1 MSFFNKV
8 KKVFHTE
15 DENDEYNEQER
26 EQPIVRETVR
36 PEVHETPVK
45 KGGRTKPFTFPLVER
60 ETETS
65 KERVKWEERILCTDD
80 MEGFVPRPLYENERW
95 PGKRQRT
102 QQQASFDRQLLRRKK
117 ETKSE
122 RKHQVNPTSTV
133 KQEERPTVKPSVK
146 EERKPFK
153 LSDVP
158 SPIYGYQQ
166 PILTLQELENE
177 PLPLKEEWQQKE
189 DVERRAKEP
198 TLEDDRPYDSYK
210 EQTVPYVKKLQA
222 RRVARSMNDELQDEL
237 QEDASHIQP
246 ALETG
251 QEESLEQPL
260 RDDRNSCLAAQET
273 DAVVEEQRAATVH
286 APPVRES
293 AAESPLTITEMETL
307 EGQTSSDSLNE
318 ESISFIQ
325 DEVNNLKS
333 EHQEEALP
341 TTILEDIDT
350 QNTEQEKTSEEEA
363 LTSSLEERE
372 KPYNSVI
379 ECETTIEKEAAA
391 EAHNEK
397 VEGESMDWSSE
408 TQVELC
414 EEISKDD
421 SDESAQLV
429 ETEEQVMSTE
439 SSERIKEDESDQPST
454 IPFNVVMLKSDK
466 EKLNKR
472 EMLQHQATQLEK
484 LVERAQ
490 EDDQE
495 EMEEMATEIV
505 ISEEPLTDYQFPS
518 LDYLTEPSEKKRD
531 DVWLDEQ
538 AEILEETLAH
548 FNIQAKVEQAV
559 QGPSVTRFELTMER
573 GTKVSK
579 IRNLTD
585 DLKLALA
592 ARDIRIEA
600 PIPGTSFIGIE
611 IPNRESHAVELRE
624 ILESEPFQNSES
636 PLEAALGLDI
646 TGEPITID
654 LSEMPHGL
662 IAGATGSG
670 KSVCIN
676 CILTSLLYKASP
688 DELKLLLI
696 DPKMVELAPYNG
708 IAHLLSPVITDVKA
722 ATLALKWAVNEM
734 EERYQLFAQV
744 GARNIER
751 YNEMAKEDGQAPYMP
766 YLLIV
771 IDELADLMMMAPQ
784 DVELSISRIAQKARA
799 AGIHLLIAT
808 QRPSVDVITG
818 TIKANVP
825 TRIAFSVSS
834 QIDSR
839 TILDQ
844 AGAERLLGRG
854 DMLYA
859 EGSAPVR
866 LQGAFVSDAEI
877 ERIIDHVKRERDP
890 QYAFGVDDL
899 MKIEIADER
908 DPLFEEVCAYL
919 IDQETASTSAL
930 QRQFNIGYNRA
941 ARIMEQ
947 LEELQFISEQNGTKP
962 RAVFLTEEQL
972 SRL

>member
-1 MSFFNKV
+1 MSFFNKI

-15 DENDEYNEQER
+15 DERDEYIEQEEER
-26 EQPIVRETVR
+26 TVVQEALQPEIK
-36 PEVHETPVK
+36 EVPVK

-60 ETETS
+60 PQDAS
-65 KERVKWEERILCTDD
+65 RERMKWEERILCTDELED
-80 MEGFVPRPLYENERW
+80 FVPRPLYENERW
-95 PGKRQRT
+95 PGKYHRAR
-102 QQQASFDRQLLRRKK
+102 QQASIDRQILRRKK
-117 ETKSE
+117 DVRQDPRPGAQPST
-122 RKHQVNPTSTV
+122 PTRAEV
-133 KQEERPTVKPSVK
+133 ERPQGPMSSQ

-158 SPIYGYQQ
+158 SPVYGFQQ
-166 PILTLQELENE
+166 PIRTLQELKDE
-177 PLPLKEEWQQKE
+177 PLSLKDEWRQREEVEKQTNRPIDE
-189 DVERRAKEP
+189 DQRS
-198 TLEDDRPYDSYK
+198 YNSYK

-222 RRVARSMNDELQDEL
+222 QRMANSMNEETLHSSIHDEKLNEAPAPQRTDASSPSDEQMDEKYDNPRIDDVMVQDEKKGVAVSKQPQVELVNEERQRPALQKETSELQRTEEKRENNFSDERTASTSTMEEK
-237 QEDASHIQP
+237 EDEAASDEENLNVALNNTEHNEQSLMTEAGHAESASTENLP
-246 ALETG
+246 SKALE
-251 QEESLEQPL
+251 EEVYSEKLE
-260 RDDRNSCLAAQET
+260 
-273 DAVVEEQRAATVH
+273 RA
-286 APPVRES
+286 
-293 AAESPLTITEMETL
+293 L
-307 EGQTSSDSLNE
+307 
-318 ESISFIQ
+318 
-325 DEVNNLKS
+325 DERFNDLK
-333 EHQEEALP
+333 QL
-341 TTILEDIDT
+341 D
-350 QNTEQEKTSEEEA
+350 
-363 LTSSLEERE
+363 
-372 KPYNSVI
+372 
-379 ECETTIEKEAAA
+379 
-391 EAHNEK
+391 EK
-397 VEGESMDWSSE
+397 VEHVSNEIAPMTKLE
-408 TQVELC
+408 EL
-414 EEISKDD
+414 EE
-421 SDESAQLV
+421 L
-429 ETEEQVMSTE
+429 EEE
-439 SSERIKEDESDQPST
+439 KEEKEEKPST

-466 EKLNKR
+466 EKLQKR
-472 EMLQHQATQLEK
+472 EAMQHQATQLEK

-490 EDDQE
+490 VDEVKKTVNEEDE
-495 EMEEMATEIV
+495 EAGVEKAPVMTKE
-505 ISEEPLTDYQFPS
+505 LLKDYQFPS

-559 QGPSVTRFELTMER
+559 QGPSVTRFEMTMER

-624 ILESEPFQNSES
+624 ILESEPFQNSKS

-708 IAHLLSPVITDVKA
+708 IAHLLSPVITDVRA

-734 EERYQLFAQV
+734 EERYQLFAEV

-751 YNEMAKEDGQAPYMP
+751 YNEMAKEDGQAPHMP

-859 EGSAPVR
+859 EGSDPVR
-866 LQGAFVSDAEI
+866 LQGAFVSDTEI

-908 DPLFEEVCAYL
+908 DPLFEEVCEYL
-919 IDQETASTSAL
+919 IGQETASTSAL

-962 RAVFLTEEQL
+962 RTVFLTEEQL
-972 SRL
+972 NRL

>member
-36 PEVHETPVK
+36 PEVHKTPVK

-122 RKHQVNPTSTV
+122 RKHQVDPTSTV

-222 RRVARSMNDELQDEL
+222 RRVARSMNDELQ
-237 QEDASHIQP
+237 EDASHIQP

-307 EGQTSSDSLNE
+307 EDQNSSDSLNE

-350 QNTEQEKTSEEEA
+350 QNTEQEKTSEAET

-372 KPYNSVI
+372 KPHNSVI

-397 VEGESMDWSSE
+397 VEGESMDRSSE

-421 SDESAQLV
+421 SDESSQLV

-859 EGSAPVR
+859 EGSDPVR

-908 DPLFEEVCAYL
+908 DPLFEEVCEYL

-962 RAVFLTEEQL
+962 RTVFLTEEQL

>member
-1 MSFFNKV
+1 MQEE
-8 KKVFHTE
+8 KKVVAAPKKPQDVPVSEEQQERALQNEMSERLRKVEKIEDDFSDERTVSTSTIEEQEEVVANDEENTNVVINETE
-15 DENDEYNEQER
+15 DIEE
-26 EQPIVRETVR
+26 PST
-36 PEVHETPVK
+36 PEVEQ
-45 KGGRTKPFTFPLVER
+45 VEVAS
-60 ETETS
+60 TE
-65 KERVKWEERILCTDD
+65 
-80 MEGFVPRPLYENERW
+80 N
-95 PGKRQRT
+95 
-102 QQQASFDRQLLRRKK
+102 
-117 ETKSE
+117 
-122 RKHQVNPTSTV
+122 
-133 KQEERPTVKPSVK
+133 
-146 EERKPFK
+146 
-153 LSDVP
+153 
-158 SPIYGYQQ
+158 
-166 PILTLQELENE
+166 
-177 PLPLKEEWQQKE
+177 LPN
-189 DVERRAKEP
+189 
-198 TLEDDRPYDSYK
+198 S
-210 EQTVPYVKKLQA
+210 
-222 RRVARSMNDELQDEL
+222 
-237 QEDASHIQP
+237 
-246 ALETG
+246 ALE
-251 QEESLEQPL
+251 EEICPEKLG
-260 RDDRNSCLAAQET
+260 
-273 DAVVEEQRAATVH
+273 H
-286 APPVRES
+286 A
-293 AAESPLTITEMETL
+293 
-307 EGQTSSDSLNE
+307 
-318 ESISFIQ
+318 
-325 DEVNNLKS
+325 
-333 EHQEEALP
+333 
-341 TTILEDIDT
+341 
-350 QNTEQEKTSEEEA
+350 
-363 LTSSLEERE
+363 LEERFDHLKQLDE
-372 KPYNSVI
+372 KI
-379 ECETTIEKEAAA
+379 EHVSNEISTMTQLEEEKEK
-391 EAHNEK
+391 EEK
-397 VEGESMDWSSE
+397 
-408 TQVELC
+408 
-414 EEISKDD
+414 
-421 SDESAQLV
+421 
-429 ETEEQVMSTE
+429 
-439 SSERIKEDESDQPST
+439 PST

-466 EKLNKR
+466 EKLQKR
-472 EMLQHQATQLEK
+472 EERQPQATQLEK
-484 LVERAQ
+484 LVERAT
-490 EDDQE
+490 EDE
-495 EMEEMATEIV
+495 EEKNVNKVEEVAEVKKASVITE
-505 ISEEPLTDYQFPS
+505 ELLKDYQFPS

-548 FNIQAKVEQAV
+548 FNIEAKVEQAV
-559 QGPSVTRFELTMER
+559 QGPSVTRFEMTMER

-734 EERYQLFAQV
+734 EERYQLFAEV

-751 YNEMAKEDGQAPYMP
+751 YNEMAKEDGQAPHMP

-859 EGSAPVR
+859 EGSDPVR
-866 LQGAFVSDAEI
+866 LQGAFVSDNEI

-908 DPLFEEVCAYL
+908 DPLFEEVCEYL
-919 IDQETASTSAL
+919 IGQETASTSAL

-962 RAVFLTEEQL
+962 RTVFLTEEQL

>member
-1 MSFFNKV
+1 MSFFNKI

-15 DENDEYNEQER
+15 DERDEYIEQEEER
-26 EQPIVRETVR
+26 AVVQEAPQ
-36 PEVHETPVK
+36 PEVKQVPAK

-60 ETETS
+60 QQDVS
-65 KERVKWEERILCTDD
+65 RERMKWEERILCTDELED
-80 MEGFVPRPLYENERW
+80 FVPRPLYENERW
-95 PGKRQRT
+95 PGRNHRSR
-102 QQQASFDRQLLRRKK
+102 QQAHVDRQILRRKK
-117 ETKSE
+117 EV
-122 RKHQVNPTSTV
+122 RQVPRHV
-133 KQEERPTVKPSVK
+133 ERPSKPATVEVERPKVFESSQ

-158 SPIYGYQQ
+158 SPIYGFQQ
-166 PILTLQELENE
+166 PIRTLQELKDE
-177 PLPLKEEWQQKE
+177 PLPLKDEWRQQEEVEKHPNRPIDE
-189 DVERRAKEP
+189 DQRSYN
-198 TLEDDRPYDSYK
+198 TYK

-222 RRVARSMNDELQDEL
+222 HRIANSMNEEKLPSSKRDEKLSEAPSPQRTSAYAPSDEQVGGNDDNQRTDDVIVQEEKKVVAAPKKPQDVPVSEEQQERALQNEMSERLRKVEKIEDDFSDERTVSTSTIEE
-237 QEDASHIQP
+237 QEEVVANDEENTNVVINETEDIEEPSTPEVEQVEVASTENLP
-246 ALETG
+246 NSALE
-251 QEESLEQPL
+251 EEICPEKLG
-260 RDDRNSCLAAQET
+260 
-273 DAVVEEQRAATVH
+273 H
-286 APPVRES
+286 A
-293 AAESPLTITEMETL
+293 
-307 EGQTSSDSLNE
+307 
-318 ESISFIQ
+318 
-325 DEVNNLKS
+325 
-333 EHQEEALP
+333 
-341 TTILEDIDT
+341 
-350 QNTEQEKTSEEEA
+350 
-363 LTSSLEERE
+363 LEERFDHLKQLDE
-372 KPYNSVI
+372 KI
-379 ECETTIEKEAAA
+379 EHVSNEISTMTQLEEEKEK
-391 EAHNEK
+391 EEK
-397 VEGESMDWSSE
+397 
-408 TQVELC
+408 
-414 EEISKDD
+414 
-421 SDESAQLV
+421 
-429 ETEEQVMSTE
+429 
-439 SSERIKEDESDQPST
+439 PST

-466 EKLNKR
+466 EKLQKR
-472 EMLQHQATQLEK
+472 ETLQHQATQLEK

-490 EDDQE
+490 EDE
-495 EMEEMATEIV
+495 EEKNVNKVEEVAEVKKASVITE
-505 ISEEPLTDYQFPS
+505 ELLKDYQFPS

-548 FNIQAKVEQAV
+548 FNIEAKVEQAV
-559 QGPSVTRFELTMER
+559 QGPSVTRFEMTMER

-734 EERYQLFAQV
+734 EERYQLFAEV

-751 YNEMAKEDGQAPYMP
+751 YNEMAKEDGQAPHMP

-859 EGSAPVR
+859 EGSDPVR
-866 LQGAFVSDAEI
+866 LQGAFVSDNEI

-908 DPLFEEVCAYL
+908 DPLFEEVCEYL
-919 IDQETASTSAL
+919 IGQETASTSAL

-962 RAVFLTEEQL
+962 RTVFLTEEQL